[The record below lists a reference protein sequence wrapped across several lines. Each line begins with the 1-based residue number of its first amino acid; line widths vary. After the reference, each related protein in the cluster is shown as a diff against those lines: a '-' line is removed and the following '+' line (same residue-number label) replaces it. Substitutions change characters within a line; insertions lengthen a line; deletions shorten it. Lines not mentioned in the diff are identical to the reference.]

1 MYVDTCIDTNTH
13 ILMYMYTYTCT
24 LLYIYFYTDMY
35 IWTTTYIYIY
45 TNITCIHDIL
55 DRHIQHKITMN
66 SGLEEIREPCVYAS
80 GVWVQCA
87 ASPGSVAMEA
97 PGSHGTAF
105 LEGKP

>member
-1 MYVDTCIDTNTH
+1 
-13 ILMYMYTYTCT
+13 MYTYTCT

-35 IWTTTYIYIY
+35 IWTTTYIYIYIY